1 MKIFVESAGKSPEHD
16 YNWIDEQQKII
27 EKPNIIKSFLG
38 LLQQDSP
45 SLLIGRKSNEF
56 VLIVTGISS
65 KRRDYQ
71 NRIIRISIVWIVEDN
86 DDNEAL
92 IRNLASKILLL
103 FTGEIEL
110 KQSIDACVN
119 DEEENSFQEENG
131 FTVVFKSL
139 KNLLEKEKE
148 DSSPSKLLEA
158 DDKDD
163 KLEIKKELEKKS
175 DETDESIKQLAKLA
189 DDLKKQSLPKK
200 DRPLVVVTGIQSKAD
215 FREAK
220 VWRGLAKFVDE
231 PGGKSNA
238 GDHFRDDG
246 RRIQGHQQSY
256 NSYDRPSKVGSGD
269 NSKEHKRPIQKRIVI
284 SVLAIL
290 FCISLALGI
299 WFYIQSNDQNP
310 NNQQQNDN
318 INSSNK
324 PIQTLIM
331 EPKAVQKELIP
342 QEKTEELKE
351 EKIKIMELKS
361 LLLKAGFTEEPGEVS
376 NTKWSHPL
384 LPGKVI
390 LLGKDGN
397 DAKPYQER
405 DVINALNT
413 LAKIKEDQQR

>member
-231 PGGKSNA
+231 PGDQGGDGDSFRRGVKGK
-238 GDHFRDDG
+238 FREVHG
-246 RRIQGHQQSY
+246 GNSQGH
-256 NSYDRPSKVGSGD
+256 DKG
-269 NSKEHKRPIQKRIVI
+269 HKRSSRSSRKNERPIQLQQKIVV

-331 EPKAVQKELIP
+331 EPKAVQKELTP
-342 QEKTEELKE
+342 QEETEEVKE
-351 EKIKIMELKS
+351 EKI
-361 LLLKAGFTEEPGEVS
+361 
-376 NTKWSHPL
+376 N
-384 LPGKVI
+384 
-390 LLGKDGN
+390 
-397 DAKPYQER
+397 
-405 DVINALNT
+405 
-413 LAKIKEDQQR
+413 

>member
-1 MKIFVESAGKSPEHD
+1 MEIFVQSCGTSID
-16 YNWIDEQQKII
+16 YGYNWVNENKVIV
-27 EKPNIIKSFLG
+27 EKPNILNSFID
-38 LLQQDSP
+38 LLQDSL
-45 SLLIGRKSNEF
+45 SLLIARENQNLLLF
-56 VLIVTGISS
+56 VTGIPSA
-65 KRRDYQ
+65 RRDYQ
-71 NRIIRISIVWIVEDN
+71 NRIIFISVAWIVED
-86 DDNEAL
+86 DDDHVNEAK
-92 IRNLASKILLL
+92 IRNLASKILLSKIFL
-103 FTGEIEL
+103 PDTGEIKL
-110 KQSIDACVN
+110 KQTIDHSVTAG
-119 DEEENSFQEENG
+119 EENG
-131 FTVVFKSL
+131 FDVDFKSL
-139 KNLLEKEKE
+139 QCLLEKQES
-148 DSSPSKLLEA
+148 SSPSKSEL
-158 DDKDD
+158 KP
-163 KLEIKKELEKKS
+163 KLEIKS
-175 DETDESIKQLAKLA
+175 DDTIKQLAQLA
-189 DDLKKQSLPKK
+189 QLAQDLKERSLPKK

-220 VWRGLAKFVDE
+220 VWRGLANFVDE
-231 PGGKSNA
+231 RGGQKEEEIN
-238 GDHFRDDG
+238 FREN
-246 RRIQGHQQSY
+246 IQGYKQSD
-256 NSYDRPSKVGSGD
+256 DRHSKGGRKANEGS
-269 NSKEHKRPIQKRIVI
+269 IQKRIVV

-299 WFYIQSNDQNP
+299 WFYIQSNDKNP
-310 NNQQQNDN
+310 NDQQQNDN

-390 LLGKDGN
+390 LSGKDGN
-397 DAKPYQER
+397 DAKPDQER

>member
-45 SLLIGRKSNEF
+45 SLLIGRKSDKLL
-56 VLIVTGISS
+56 LIVTGISS
-65 KRRDYQ
+65 ERRDYQ
-71 NRIIRISIVWIVEDN
+71 NRIIRISVAWIVEDN
-86 DDNEAL
+86 HVYEAK
-92 IRNLASKILLL
+92 IRSLASKILSPV
-103 FTGEIEL
+103 TGEIDP
-110 KQSIDACVN
+110 KQSIEACVKAGV
-119 DEEENSFQEENG
+119 ENG
-131 FTVVFKSL
+131 FTVDVEDFESL
-139 KNLLEKEKE
+139 RCLLEKEPE
-148 DSSPSKLLEA
+148 NCSPSKSL
-158 DDKDD
+158 DK
-163 KLEIKKELEKKS
+163 KLEINSK
-175 DETDESIKQLAKLA
+175 DTIKQLA
-189 DDLKKQSLPKK
+189 DELKERSLPEG
-200 DRPLVVVTGIQSKAD
+200 DRPLVVVTGIQSRAD
-215 FREAK
+215 FKKAK
-220 VWRGLAKFVDE
+220 VWRGLANFVDE
-231 PGGKSNA
+231 RGGQKEEEIN
-238 GDHFRDDG
+238 FREN
-246 RRIQGHQQSY
+246 IQGYKQSD
-256 NSYDRPSKVGSGD
+256 DRHSKGGRKANEGS
-269 NSKEHKRPIQKRIVI
+269 IQKRIVI

-290 FCISLALGI
+290 FCVSLALGI
-299 WFYIQSNDQNP
+299 WFYIQSKESNP
-310 NNQQQNDN
+310 KNQQQNDN

-351 EKIKIMELKS
+351 EKIKIMELKN

-390 LLGKDGN
+390 LSGKDGN

>member
-1 MKIFVESAGKSPEHD
+1 MEIFVQSCGISVD
-16 YNWIDEQQKII
+16 YGYNWVDKNKVIV
-27 EKPNIIKSFLG
+27 EKPNILNNFID
-38 LLQQDSP
+38 LLQESS
-45 SLLIGRKSNEF
+45 SLLIARENQKLLL
-56 VLIVTGISS
+56 VVTGIESA
-65 KRRDYQ
+65 RRDYQ
-71 NRIIRISIVWIVEDN
+71 NRIIFISVAWIVK
-86 DDNEAL
+86 DDDDHFNEAK
-92 IRNLASKILLL
+92 IRNLASKILSPV
-103 FTGEIEL
+103 TGEIDP
-110 KQSIDACVN
+110 KQSIDACV
-119 DEEENSFQEENG
+119 EAGEENG
-131 FTVVFKSL
+131 FDVDFKSL
-139 KNLLEKEKE
+139 QCLLEKQES
-148 DSSPSKLLEA
+148 SSPSKSEL
-158 DDKDD
+158 KP
-163 KLEIKKELEKKS
+163 KLEIKS
-175 DETDESIKQLAKLA
+175 DEPIKQLEQLAK
-189 DDLKKQSLPKK
+189 DLKEQSLPKK
-200 DRPLVVVTGIQSKAD
+200 DRPLVVVTGIQTYAD
-215 FREAK
+215 FKKAN
-220 VWRGLAKFVDE
+220 VFRGLAKFVDE
-231 PGGKSNA
+231 LGGKKEKELN
-238 GDHFRDDG
+238 FRG
-246 RRIQGHQQSY
+246 FKGKFREWYKGS
-256 NSYDRPSKVGSGD
+256 SKNMG
-269 NSKEHKRPIQKRIVI
+269 RPISQRSQIVL

-390 LLGKDGN
+390 LSGKDGN
-397 DAKPYQER
+397 DAKPDQER

>member
-16 YNWIDEQQKII
+16 YNWIDEQLKII
-27 EKPNIIKSFLG
+27 EKPNIIKSFIG

-45 SLLIGRKSNEF
+45 SLLIGRKGEEF

-65 KRRDYQ
+65 ERRDYQ
-71 NRIIRISIVWIVEDN
+71 NRIIRISIVWI
-86 DDNEAL
+86 DDNEAK
-92 IRNLASKILLL
+92 IRSLASKILLSKIFL
-103 FTGEIEL
+103 PDTGEIDP
-110 KQSIDACVN
+110 KKSIEACVTAGG
-119 DEEENSFQEENG
+119 ENG
-131 FTVVFKSL
+131 FKVVDFESL
-139 KNLLEKEKE
+139 RSLLEEQE
-148 DSSPSKLLEA
+148 SSKLSDEKLDE
-158 DDKDD
+158 
-163 KLEIKKELEKKS
+163 KLEQKS
-175 DETDESIKQLAKLA
+175 DDTIKQLAQLA
-189 DDLKKQSLPKK
+189 QLAQDLKERSLPKK

-220 VWRGLAKFVDE
+220 VWRGLANFVDE
-231 PGGKSNA
+231 RGGQKEEEIN
-238 GDHFRDDG
+238 FREN
-246 RRIQGHQQSY
+246 IQGYKQSD
-256 NSYDRPSKVGSGD
+256 DRHSKGGRKANEGS
-269 NSKEHKRPIQKRIVI
+269 IQKRIVV

-299 WFYIQSNDQNP
+299 WFYIQSNDKNP
-310 NNQQQNDN
+310 NDQQQNDN

-390 LLGKDGN
+390 LSGKDGN
-397 DAKPYQER
+397 DAKPDQER

>member
-200 DRPLVVVTGIQSKAD
+200 DIPLVVVTGIQSYAD
-215 FREAK
+215 FKKAN
-220 VWRGLAKFVDE
+220 VFRGLAKFVDE
-231 PGGKSNA
+231 LGGEQKNEDS
-238 GDHFRDDG
+238 FRG
-246 RRIQGHQQSY
+246 VKGKFREVHGGNSQGH
-256 NSYDRPSKVGSGD
+256 DKG
-269 NSKEHKRPIQKRIVI
+269 HKRSSRSSRKNERPIQLQQKIVV

-331 EPKAVQKELIP
+331 EPKAVQKELTP
-342 QEKTEELKE
+342 QEETEEVKE
-351 EKIKIMELKS
+351 EKI
-361 LLLKAGFTEEPGEVS
+361 
-376 NTKWSHPL
+376 N
-384 LPGKVI
+384 
-390 LLGKDGN
+390 
-397 DAKPYQER
+397 
-405 DVINALNT
+405 
-413 LAKIKEDQQR
+413 